1 MQRSDKIIFQK
12 IIDAVEVGL
21 KVFNNIS
28 LENILNDDGMKLS
41 MSMTVIRIG
50 ELVKNLSE
58 KIREKNPQV
67 EWKAIAGFRDI
78 AAHIYDTLRMRDV
91 YATIKNELPELKIQ
105 IEKILAEEEV

>member
-28 LENILNDDGMKLS
+28 LENFLNDDGMKLS

-78 AAHIYDTLRMRDV
+78 AAHKYDTLRMRDV